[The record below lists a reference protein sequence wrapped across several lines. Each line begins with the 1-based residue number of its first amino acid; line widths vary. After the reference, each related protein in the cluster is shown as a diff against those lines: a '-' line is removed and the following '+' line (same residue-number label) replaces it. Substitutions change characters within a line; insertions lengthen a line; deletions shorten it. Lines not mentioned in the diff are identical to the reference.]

1 MNEPVSWVLE
11 GVEPEAQEAAKL
23 AAKRAGIP
31 LGTWISQTLMT
42 AAAVELKRGTGAS
55 AQAPFVSNAT
65 SGGGHQP
72 PALTTEMLL
81 DNIRRLSQRIETAE
95 QRTTEAIAP
104 LSEKMAHLTERVEEV
119 STRASV
125 STAPME
131 RALARMAERL
141 EQLENKG
148 RPRLS
153 EDPPAPRRRFRLL

>member
-23 AAKRAGIP
+23 AAKRAGLP

-42 AAAVELKRGTGAS
+42 AAATELKRGSGAP
-55 AQAPFVSNAT
+55 QTPFATTAT
-65 SGGGHQP
+65 SGGHQP

-95 QRTTEAIAP
+95 QRTSEAITP
-104 LSEKMAHLTERVEEV
+104 LSEKMAHLSERVEEV
-119 STRASV
+119 STRANI

-131 RALARMAERL
+131 RAMARMAERL

-148 RPRLS
+148 RPSRLS
-153 EDPPAPRRRFRLL
+153 DDSPAPRRRFRLL

>member
-1 MNEPVSWVLE
+1 MNESISWVLE

-42 AAAVELKRGTGAS
+42 AAAVELKRGGGAA
-55 AQAPFVSNAT
+55 AQPPFTTNAT
-65 SGGGHQP
+65 SGGHQP

-95 QRTTEAIAP
+95 QRTSEAITP
-104 LSEKMAHLTERVEEV
+104 LSEKMAHLSERVEEV
-119 STRASV
+119 STRASI

-131 RALARMAERL
+131 RAMARMAERL

-148 RPRLS
+148 RPSRLS
-153 EDPPAPRRRFRLL
+153 DAPPAPRRRFRLL